1 MAAGP
6 PNGFVL
12 TESQGDC
19 LVTLTKE
26 NGNETITVEL
36 VAGSEVG
43 RLMKSGAWDSAC
55 MHAFSSAIR
64 GIKTP
69 ASLPPLTT

>member
-43 RLMKSGAWDSAC
+43 RLFLWVARDAAC
-55 MHAFSSAIR
+55 MHAFSGAA
-64 GIKTP
+64 GT
-69 ASLPPLTT
+69 